1 MYGSS
6 PTRLNG
12 IGIFVLGVQKYM
24 LHCTLDVCAA
34 GQALALGIPS
44 WREQEKDGGD
54 PFFLGGGGLF
64 GGRKNLFSFFFLFSC
79 VCFVPYSGMDASELF
94 LGFLVKAE

>member
-54 PFFLGGGGLF
+54 PFFGGGGLF
-64 GGRKNLFSFFFLFSC
+64 GGRKNLFSFFFLS
-79 VCFVPYSGMDASELF
+79 LF
-94 LGFLVKAE
+94 LCMFCPLFWDGCQPAFPWIPCKG